1 MSAIDPISEKVVI
14 NRGRHPVP
22 WSKHQLPRFTLRK
35 LTVGFIAGIAVAG
48 LYGCGGS
55 DNSGSSTAANE
66 PAPVLKAGAV
76 AAPDVYGADTAK
88 TILDAGGNAV
98 DAAVAVAF
106 TLAVTFPNAG
116 NIGGGGFMTV
126 VYEGKPYFI
135 DYRERA
141 PKAATSTM
149 YLDANGNV
157 VPNLSLIGN
166 KAVGVPG
173 SVAGMWEAH
182 KRFGRLTW
190 NQVLTPAIGYAQN
203 GFVPAT
209 SATAGT
215 LPGTNFDVYFGG
227 RLQKGLTFRQ
237 PDLAATLERIRD
249 QGGPEFYSGR
259 TADLLVAEM
268 QRGGGLITKDDLQ
281 KYQPVWREPVQ
292 IQWHGVNVVTAPPP
306 SSGGFGIGQLLKMKD
321 VLAPQFASAPLNSAQ
336 YMHLT
341 AEMEKRVFADRAQ
354 YLGDPDFFQVPMTQ
368 LLDTTYLTRRAAEVN
383 PRTPTPLAQ
392 VQPGL
397 GPITPPR
404 NPDAGEKPQTTHF
417 SIVDK
422 WGNAVGNTY
431 TLNGLYGSGVVV
443 TGGGFLLNNE
453 MDDFAS
459 KPGVPNQ
466 FGVVGGDVNA
476 IEPYKRPLSSMSP
489 TIVTK
494 DGKVSLVL
502 GTPGGSRIF
511 TSVYQVL
518 VDVVDYQLPLAQ
530 AQAQARFHHQL
541 LPDNVIEY
549 EADKTPQ
556 ATVTDLTAR
565 GWVMR
570 AGLQGGANIEAIQIV
585 GDQPFPVSDP
595 RGQGISR
602 VIEPGQR

>member
-1 MSAIDPISEKVVI
+1 MHIPDCTFKKW
-14 NRGRHPVP
+14 N
-22 WSKHQLPRFTLRK
+22 
-35 LTVGFIAGIAVAG
+35 AGILAGILVAG
-48 LYGCGGS
+48 LPGCGGS
-55 DNSGSSTAANE
+55 NNDSLPTSITSNNSTTSQAE
-66 PAPVLKAGAV
+66 PQVVLKAGAV
-76 AAPDVYGADTAK
+76 ASPDVYGADTAK
-88 TILDAGGNAV
+88 AILDAGGNAI

-116 NIGGGGFMTV
+116 NIGGGGFMTIIN
-126 VYEGKPYFI
+126 EGKPYFL

-157 VPNLSLIGN
+157 IPNLSLIGD

-173 SVAGMWEAH
+173 TVAGMWEAH

-190 NQVLTPAIGYAQN
+190 KQVLAPAIGYAQN
-203 GFVPAT
+203 GFVPST
-209 SATAGT
+209 SAVAGSI
-215 LPGTNFDVYFGG
+215 PGTNFDVYFGG
-227 RLQKGLTFRQ
+227 RLQSGEVFTQ
-237 PDLAATLERIRD
+237 SELASTLGRIMD
-249 QGGPEFYSGR
+249 QGGPEFYNGT

-268 QRGGGLITKDDLQ
+268 ERGGGLITKEDLQ
-281 KYQPVWREPVQ
+281 NYAPVWREPVQ

-321 VLAPQFASAPLNSAQ
+321 ALAPQFADAPLNSAQ

-354 YLGDPDFFQVPMTQ
+354 YLGDPDFFQIPLDQ
-368 LLDTTYLTRRAAEVN
+368 LLDDTYLALRASEVN
-383 PRTPTPLAQ
+383 PSTPTPLAQ

-397 GPITPPR
+397 GTITPPR
-404 NPDAGEKPQTTHF
+404 TTSAAEKPQTTHF

-443 TGGGFLLNNE
+443 TGAGFLLNNE

-476 IEPYKRPLSSMSP
+476 IEPFKRPLSSMSP

-518 VDVVDYQLPLAQ
+518 VDVVDYQLPLAE

-556 ATVTDLTAR
+556 STVDDLTAR
-565 GWVMR
+565 GWIMKP
-570 AGLQGGANIEAIQIV
+570 GLQGGANIEAIQVV
-585 GDQPFPVSDP
+585 GDEPFPVSDP
-595 RGQGISR
+595 RGKGVSR
-602 VIEPGQR
+602 VIEPVQQ